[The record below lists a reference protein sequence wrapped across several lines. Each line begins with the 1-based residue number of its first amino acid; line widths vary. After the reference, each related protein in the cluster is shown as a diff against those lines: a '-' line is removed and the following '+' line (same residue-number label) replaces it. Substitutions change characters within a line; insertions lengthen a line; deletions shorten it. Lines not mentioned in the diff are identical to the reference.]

1 MIRAILLFIALMA
14 PIAAAAQGYGIRPGD
29 TLRVEVA
36 EDAAMNRD
44 LLVLPDGTIS
54 FPMIGTIRA
63 SGQSTS
69 QLAQTISAGIASNYT
84 VPPSVNVAVAA
95 IPEPR
100 EPRPPQPEELVKIYL
115 MGEVTSPGMQ
125 EVPHGTTLLQALAQ
139 SGGFTDF
146 AATKRVQLRR
156 VDRATGRENVWVVNY
171 GRLTRGASAMGSV
184 QLVEGDVILVP
195 ERGLFE

>member
-1 MIRAILLFIALMA
+1 MIRAVLFLIALMA
-14 PIAAAAQGYGIRPGD
+14 PMAALAQGYGIRPGD

-36 EDAAMNRD
+36 EDAAMNRE
-44 LLVLPDGTIS
+44 LLVLPDGTVS
-54 FPMIGTIRA
+54 FPMIGSIRA
-63 SGQSTS
+63 SGQSTT

-84 VPPSVNVAVAA
+84 VPPSVNVAVVA

-100 EPRPPQPEELVKIYL
+100 EPRPEAPEELVRIYL
-115 MGEVTSPGMQ
+115 MGEVTNPGVV

-139 SGGFTDF
+139 GGGFTDF

-171 GRLTRGASAMGSV
+171 GRIARSAAALNSIRLT
-184 QLVEGDVILVP
+184 EGDVILVP